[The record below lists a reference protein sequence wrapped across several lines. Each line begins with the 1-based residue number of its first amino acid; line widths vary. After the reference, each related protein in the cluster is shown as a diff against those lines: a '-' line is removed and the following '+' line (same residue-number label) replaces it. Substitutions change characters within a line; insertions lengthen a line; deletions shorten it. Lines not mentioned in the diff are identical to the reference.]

1 MEHGYCCVRLW
12 CGFSDEGSVTE
23 GVIRVGYS
31 RRKCNWGNRKG
42 LNDSAR
48 GGGGFGAKPG
58 FLLYRQLYSLPHAQC
73 GVWRRDLELRDPQT
87 QPQDSGDDDE
97 SCTKEEDTAHRR

>member
-1 MEHGYCCVRLW
+1 MEQQVAVGICRTSGAVTAKSRL
-12 CGFSDEGSVTE
+12 GPGPSAPTFPIGDVLRLL
-23 GVIRVGYS
+23 GVEE
-31 RRKCNWGNRKG
+31 
-42 LNDSAR
+42 
-48 GGGGFGAKPG
+48 GFGAKPG

-87 QPQDSGDDDE
+87 QPQDSGGDDE